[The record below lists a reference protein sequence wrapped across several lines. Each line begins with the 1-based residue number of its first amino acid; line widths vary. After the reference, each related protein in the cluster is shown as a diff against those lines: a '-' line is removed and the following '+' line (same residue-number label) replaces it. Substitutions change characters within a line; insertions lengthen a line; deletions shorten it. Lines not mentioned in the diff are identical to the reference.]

1 VDDLASQ
8 MTVFKRIRSVL
19 VTGTVL
25 IPFAPALLAIPTIA
39 PAEPSSATLA
49 ASSASGTVLVPGSRI
64 AEPEPSILWAV
75 DLPDSPQGGVTA
87 GEGCAFVAL
96 LDGSLRSWDLANGT
110 EKWRKDLGA
119 SPRTG
124 AVYAAGLVL
133 VADSEK
139 KLRAFSAKTGD
150 QVWEAALLAMP
161 SSEIGVGETMACL
174 GEGNHS
180 CAAFA
185 LKDGRKIWRVG
196 TIGDVIGAPR
206 PGKTGTLFGS
216 TGHKL
221 YYVAKDAG
229 AITGESTLSGELS
242 GRLGGDDDGNSVVVL
257 GTHQGRLQ
265 AFTGTG
271 ARLWTTKSRGVVRA
285 APLVRP
291 EAVYAGTDQS
301 FLYAFSRSSGIMKW
315 RTGVGGAVVDRLVFL
330 AGWLVVGSGG
340 ALNLVNPGDGIVTQ
354 VMPVGG
360 IVFGVAEDGGIVV
373 VATTNRRLVSV
384 GIRARKV
391 DDSKKKES
399 ALISVVVDP
408 PRVNPWRGQKALL
421 TFTVTK
427 AGPLK
432 VDVATGRGKRVK
444 LLANYD
450 RAWPDTY
457 NFSWDGMVEDGKPAI
472 PGVYRVRVTAGEEE
486 VSVGIEVVGRR

>member
-1 VDDLASQ
+1 
-8 MTVFKRIRSVL
+8 MRSVL
-19 VTGTVL
+19 VAGTVL
-25 IPFAPALLAIPTIA
+25 IPFASVLLAIPD
-39 PAEPSSATLA
+39 PATADTSSATLA
-49 ASSASGTVLVPGSRI
+49 ASSATGTVLVSGSAI
-64 AEPEPSILWAV
+64 GDPEPSILWTI
-75 DLPDSPQGGVTA
+75 DLPDSPQGGMTA
-87 GEGCAFVAL
+87 GEGRVFVAL
-96 LDGSLRSWDLANGT
+96 LDGTLRAYDLADGT
-110 EKWRKDLGA
+110 EKWKKDLGA
-119 SPRTG
+119 SPRAG

-161 SSEIGVGETMACL
+161 SSEIGIGEAMACL

-180 CAAFA
+180 CVAFA

-196 TIGDVIGAPR
+196 TIGDVVGAPWS
-206 PGKTGTLFGS
+206 GKAGTLFGS

-221 YYVAKDAG
+221 YFVAKDTG
-229 AITGESTLSGELS
+229 AVTSESTLTGEIS
-242 GRLGGDDDGNSVVVL
+242 GRMGGSDAEDSLVAL

-265 AFTGTG
+265 AFTGSGAMMWTG
-271 ARLWTTKSRGVVRA
+271 KCRGVVRA

-301 FLYAFSRSSGIMKW
+301 FLYAFSRGRGDMKW
-315 RTGVGGAVVDRLVFL
+315 RTGVGGAVADRLVFL
-330 AGWLVVGSGG
+330 AGWLVVGSGA
-340 ALNLVNPGDGIVTQ
+340 ALNLVNPGDGIITQ
-354 VMPVGG
+354 VLPVGG
-360 IVFGVAEDGGIVV
+360 IVFGVAEEGGVV
-373 VATTNRRLVSV
+373 TVATTNRRLVAV
-384 GIRARKV
+384 GIRARKAV
-391 DDSKKKES
+391 GPQKKES
-399 ALISVVVDP
+399 RLVSVVVDP
-408 PRVNPWRGQKALL
+408 SRVNPWRGQKARV
-421 TFTVTK
+421 TFTVRE
-427 AGPLK
+427 AGSLK
-432 VDVATGRGKRVK
+432 VDVATGRGKRVR